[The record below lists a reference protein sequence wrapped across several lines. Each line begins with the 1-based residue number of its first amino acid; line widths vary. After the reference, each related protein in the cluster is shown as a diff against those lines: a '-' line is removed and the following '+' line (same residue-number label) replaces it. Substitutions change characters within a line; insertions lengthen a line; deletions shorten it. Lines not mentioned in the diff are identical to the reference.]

1 MPFALSFE
9 FVCYFCWLKEN
20 NKTLLTYRSNTCIYR
35 PSLCLYHPALLLR
48 NSRIKT
54 SKRDQA
60 LSATSQCER
69 RSYQRHY
76 NARGDVIKLA
86 FVKRKT
92 VLGRKNDQ

>member
-1 MPFALSFE
+1 MVDTF
-9 FVCYFCWLKEN
+9 Y
-20 NKTLLTYRSNTCIYR
+20 YR

-69 RSYQRHY
+69 RSYQQRH

-86 FVKRKT
+86 FVKSKT
-92 VLGRKNDQ
+92 VLGRKKRPVIER